1 MPYIKSDAVELFKK
15 HFQSMPSW
23 VARAPGRVNLIGEH
37 TDYNEGFVFPLA
49 IDRAVWIAG
58 RARNDGKVAV
68 YSADYDAQDE
78 FALDD
83 ISTPPEPSTEM
94 SWIEYLKGVAWSLKG
109 AGYPLAGWEGVLIG
123 DVPLGAGLSSS
134 AALELATARA
144 FGAVAD
150 FEWNP
155 VKIALLAQ
163 NAENNWVG
171 MNCGIMDQLIS
182 SAGVEGQALLID
194 CRSLECTSVPM
205 PEGVAV
211 VVLDTAT
218 RRGLVDSAYNE
229 RRAQCESIAAT
240 FGVKMLR
247 DVSCEEFQAKADS
260 LDPIAQKRA
269 KHVIFENYR
278 TLMAA
283 DAMRSGDAELLG
295 ELFYA
300 SHVSLRNDFEVSCD
314 SLDAI
319 VEAAQSHPACY
330 GARMTGAGFGG
341 CAVAIVEED
350 AADDFVRT
358 VGAAYEKQTG
368 NKPAIYVCSAT
379 NGAELFVE

>member
-1 MPYIKSDAVELFKK
+1 MPYTKADCTELFKK
-15 HFQSMPSW
+15 HFQSTPDW

-58 RARNDGKVAV
+58 RARNDNKVLV
-68 YSADYDAQDE
+68 NSADYNAIGE
-78 FALDD
+78 FSLDD
-83 ISTPPEPSTEM
+83 VDSPPLAGTEM
-94 SWIEYLKGVAWSLKG
+94 TWLDYIKGVAWSLSQ

-144 FGAVAD
+144 FFAVAHFRWD
-150 FEWNP
+150 P
-155 VKIALLAQ
+155 VKMALLAQ

-194 CRSLECTSVPM
+194 CRSLECTPVPM
-205 PEGVAV
+205 PRGVAV

-229 RRAQCESIAAT
+229 RRAQCEAVAKQ
-240 FGVKMLR
+240 FGVEMLR
-247 DVSCEEFQAKADS
+247 DVSCEEFQKKADS
-260 LDPIAQKRA
+260 LDPIARKRA
-269 KHVIFENYR
+269 KHVIFENQR

-283 DAMRSGDAELLG
+283 DAMRANDPKLLG

-300 SHVSLRNDFEVSCD
+300 SHVSLRDDFEVTND
-314 SLDAI
+314 ALNAI
-319 VEAAQSHPACY
+319 VEAAQAHPACY

-341 CAVAIVEED
+341 CAVALVEQD
-350 AADDFVRT
+350 QTDDFVKR
-358 VGAAYEKQTG
+358 VAADYKAQTG
-368 NKPAIYVCSAT
+368 NTPAIYVCNAT
-379 NGAELFVE
+379 NGAELC

>member
-1 MPYIKSDAVELFKK
+1 MPYTKADCTELFKK
-15 HFQSMPSW
+15 HFQSEPEW

-49 IDRAVWIAG
+49 INRAVWIAG
-58 RARNDGKVAV
+58 RARDDGKVFV
-68 YSADYDAQDE
+68 HSADYDTTGEFSLDE
-78 FALDD
+78 VT
-83 ISTPPEPSTEM
+83 TPPEAGSEM
-94 SWIEYLKGVAWSLKG
+94 SWLEYLKGVAWSLKEE
-109 AGYPLAGWEGVLIG
+109 GYSLAGWEGVLIG

-144 FGAVAD
+144 FNAVAKFD
-150 FEWNP
+150 WDAT
-155 VKIALLAQ
+155 KMALLAQ
-163 NAENNWVG
+163 KAENKWVG

-211 VVLDTAT
+211 IVLDTST

-229 RRAQCESIAAT
+229 RRASCEAIAEQ

-247 DVSCEEFQAKADS
+247 DVTSEEFEAKASS
-260 LDPIAQKRA
+260 LDPVQQKRA
-269 KHVIFENYR
+269 KHVIYENER
-278 TLMAA
+278 TLKAA
-283 DAMRSGDAELLG
+283 DAMRANNPELLG

-300 SHVSLRNDFEVSCD
+300 SHVSLRDDFEVTND
-314 SLDAI
+314 ALDAI
-319 VEAAQSHPACY
+319 VEAAQAHPACY

-341 CAVAIVEED
+341 CAVAIVKED
-350 AADDFVRT
+350 AAEDFVEK
-358 VGAAYEKQTG
+358 VSKAYESETG
-368 NKPAIYVCSAT
+368 NTPAIYICNAT
-379 NGAELFVE
+379 NGAELM